1 MAPQNASRHRLVRDM
16 REVPNMV
23 NTTASSVGS
32 ITWKAL
38 TGQSVVNV
46 EVAKKDPL
54 DHSHMPTDQADMT
67 DADKMA
73 AEEKKSK
80 KQLKSFYA
88 AATVFENTVRMLGGL
103 GNFWG
108 MINGLMGNTPAGW
121 TAVWAGAGSALTV
134 TDASFQTKT
143 AAINRNLPAAIEGTF
158 SMVQGMGVML
168 TAMGL
173 GRIPSLVAAGAL
185 VGKIGYGMY
194 RAAQQEKE
202 KEEAKKGDEA
212 RKKAA
217 QAAPPPP
224 AAQQPA
230 QAPAV
235 QPPAQ
240 AAPPADKPKET
251 AA

>member
-1 MAPQNASRHRLVRDM
+1 
-16 REVPNMV
+16 MV

-54 DHSHMPTDQADMT
+54 DHSHMPTDTADMT

-73 AEEKKSK
+73 AQEKASK

-108 MINGLMGNTPAGW
+108 MINGLMGNTPSGW

-143 AAINRNLPAAIEGTF
+143 AAINRNLPAAIDGTF

-212 RKKAA
+212 RKQAAKAA
-217 QAAPPPP
+217 QQAPP
-224 AAQQPA
+224 QQPA
-230 QAPAV
+230 QVPAAQAPAAT
-235 QPPAQ
+235 QPPVQ
-240 AAPPADKPKET
+240 AAPPADKPKE
-251 AA
+251 AAA